1 MLQNSLDIVLG
12 TKTKVRLLRSL
23 IFLDRPVTGR
33 EAARLAN
40 VSHIALHALDELVLV
55 GILEQ
60 AATSSGHLYQIN
72 EANYLFE
79 SLFTLF
85 WAEKERYSIIIESI
99 QSLLA
104 RFEDVLSADFF
115 GSAARG
121 EETPESDLD
130 LFLILKEG
138 ASKEGIKD
146 SLTEMGFRLLN
157 EYGITFSP
165 VILTIDEVKRQLKD
179 RESFVVQALESTHT
193 VFGQTI
199 GELLDGEAV

>member
-1 MLQNSLDIVLG
+1 MLQNSLDIILG

-33 EAARLAN
+33 EATRLAN
-40 VSHIALHALDELVLV
+40 VSHIALQALDELVLV

-60 AATSSGHLYQIN
+60 TATSSGHLFRMN

-79 SLFTLF
+79 PLFTLF
-85 WAEKERYSIIIESI
+85 WAERERYSIIIESI
-99 QSLLA
+99 QSLLG

-130 LFLILKEG
+130 LFVMLKGG

-146 SLTEMGFRLLN
+146 SLTEMGSHLLI

-165 VILTIDEVKRQLKD
+165 VVLTTDEVKKQLND

-193 VFGQTI
+193 IYGQTI
-199 GELLDGEAV
+199 EELLDGEAV